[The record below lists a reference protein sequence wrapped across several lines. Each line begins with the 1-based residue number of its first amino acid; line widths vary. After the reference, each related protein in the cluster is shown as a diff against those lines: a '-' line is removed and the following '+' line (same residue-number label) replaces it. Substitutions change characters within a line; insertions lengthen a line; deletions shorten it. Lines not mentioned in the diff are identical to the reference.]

1 MSEPGLS
8 RMLLEATRAVD
19 AAVTA
24 ALADRGASDLTPG
37 QAAAILLIDRT
48 GTRLTELA
56 EQAQITKQAMMQ
68 VVDDLEALGYVRRA
82 PDPRDARAKVVR
94 LTPRG
99 RAGKAEARRAMASVE
114 GRIRRRLGESAH
126 ESFRRALGK
135 LMAE

>member
-1 MSEPGLS
+1 
-8 RMLLEATRAVD
+8 MLLEASRAVD
-19 AAVTA
+19 AEVTA

-37 QAAAILLIDRT
+37 QAAAMLLIDRT
-48 GTRLTELA
+48 GTRLTDLA

-99 RAGKAEARRAMASVE
+99 TAGKVEARRAMAAVE

-126 ESFRRALGK
+126 ESLRRALGK
-135 LMAE
+135 LGAE